1 MGLKMWFR
9 NSFSINWETDKE
21 KFLNSIPETKVGSQ
35 GTILRRPQVILMPA
49 KTWDSSNRSILECN
63 KQTVLIDI
71 GKYNE

>member
-1 MGLKMWFR
+1 MITTKPSLQTDLKTHFRCMGLKMWFR

-49 KTWDSSNRSILECN
+49 T
-63 KQTVLIDI
+63 T
-71 GKYNE
+71 